1 MENGN
6 FISWPGLTSKLISK
20 HLPLSLPTLKVHL
33 KQYHQNITS
42 TKKIATIEKTE
53 AEASPTQ
60 ESKTQYC
67 LLLWHQRKPKQC
79 TQTSLEDIQ
88 FFWVAATST
97 FSFATIMK
105 LISYRQHPPI
115 TTMLQK
121 YRTLQCLCLVPDKG
135 AWFFYT
141 RSNLSALQNCAL
153 FPQPLFSLVTH
164 LNISLHN
171 LVIGMC
177 STQNIF

>member
-1 MENGN
+1 MASYLHAAAGVPKKSTFIQATNNGK
-6 FISWPGLTSKLISK
+6 FITRPGLTSKLISK

-88 FFWVAATST
+88 
-97 FSFATIMK
+97 
-105 LISYRQHPPI
+105 
-115 TTMLQK
+115 
-121 YRTLQCLCLVPDKG
+121 
-135 AWFFYT
+135 
-141 RSNLSALQNCAL
+141 L
-153 FPQPLFSLVTH
+153 F
-164 LNISLHN
+164 
-171 LVIGMC
+171 
-177 STQNIF
+177 